1 MTDARFGDEIMTV
14 NIRVAVMK
22 PHISRWDQSFQMR
35 FFSPKNENKVETWT
49 KLLNRVVEYS
59 SEKQKTF

>member
-1 MTDARFGDEIMTV
+1 MTDARFGDVIMTV
-14 NIRVAVMK
+14 NIRVVVMK

-35 FFSPKNENKVETWT
+35 FFSPKNENKVETWR

>member
-14 NIRVAVMK
+14 NIRVVVMK

-35 FFSPKNENKVETWT
+35 FFSPQDENKVETWT

>member
-1 MTDARFGDEIMTV
+1 MTV
-14 NIRVAVMK
+14 NIRVVVMK

-35 FFSPKNENKVETWT
+35 FFSPKNENKVENWT

>member
-1 MTDARFGDEIMTV
+1 MTV
-14 NIRVAVMK
+14 NIRVVVMK

-35 FFSPKNENKVETWT
+35 FFSPKDENKVETWT